1 VIFVSLRRLLYQTL
15 LALLLSGAAVAC
27 AYAALKIDFRQVVHG
42 LMQAVG
48 IRHGAHGGNHPP
60 EILVSAGN
68 ELTIS
73 GPLQTL
79 KPIGPE
85 EVARRLAWAGMYEQ
99 DGWLNFRGQSLE
111 MVAAEFNRHN
121 RRQLRIGDPRTGRLL
136 VGGKFRVNDVEG
148 FVAALG
154 MTHGVRATLASS
166 GLAGSGDPLGD
177 VITLSGGNSP
187 GSAEIPGA
195 PEPGRH

>member
-1 VIFVSLRRLLYQTL
+1 VSLRRTCYQTL
-15 LALLLSGAAVAC
+15 LALLLGGAAIAC

-42 LMQAVG
+42 LLQAVG
-48 IRHGAHGGNHPP
+48 IQHGVHGGKPQP
-60 EILVSAGN
+60 EIIISAGN

-73 GPLQTL
+73 GNLQTI
-79 KPIGPE
+79 KPIGPDE
-85 EVARRLAWAGMYEQ
+85 LARRLAWAGMYEK

-121 RRQLRIGDPRTGRLL
+121 RRQLRIGDPRTGALL
-136 VGGKFRVNDVEG
+136 VGGKFQVNDLEG

-154 MTHGVRATLASS
+154 MTHGVRATLAGSS
-166 GLAGSGDPLGD
+166 DHFGD

-187 GSAEIPGA
+187 GSAEIFAA
-195 PEPGRH
+195 PQPRRP

>member
-1 VIFVSLRRLLYQTL
+1 VSLRRACYQTL
-15 LALLLSGAAVAC
+15 FALLLCGAAIAC
-27 AYAALKIDFRQVVHG
+27 AYAAVKIDFRQVMHG
-42 LMQAVG
+42 LLQAVG
-48 IRHGAHGGNHPP
+48 IHHGAYGGKQPP
-60 EILVSAGN
+60 EIIISAGH

-73 GPLQTL
+73 GHLQTI
-79 KPIGPE
+79 KPIGPD

-121 RRQLRIGDPRTGRLL
+121 RRQLRIGEPHTGRLV
-136 VGGKFRVNDVEG
+136 VGGKFRVNDLEG

-154 MTHGVRATLASS
+154 VTHGVRATLAGSS
-166 GLAGSGDPLGD
+166 GQFGD

-187 GSAEIPGA
+187 GSAEIFGA
-195 PEPGRH
+195 PEAGRP